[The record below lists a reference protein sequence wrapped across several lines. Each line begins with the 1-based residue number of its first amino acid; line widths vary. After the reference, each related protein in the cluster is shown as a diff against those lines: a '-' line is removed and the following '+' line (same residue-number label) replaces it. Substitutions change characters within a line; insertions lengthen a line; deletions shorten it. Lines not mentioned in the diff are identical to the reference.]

1 MSDSDTIKFQ
11 FRDMA
16 EVHRTIAIATAE
28 HWQGTLSASM
38 LSIHIENGTIMSHE
52 FTPYVWKVNKIR
64 PPKRIMP
71 DTWLTSPYTPRF
83 APNAKLP

>member
-1 MSDSDTIKFQ
+1 MSDTAVVKFR

-16 EVHRTIAIATAE
+16 EVDRAITVARAENWSGALCAAMLQRHTDDKTILTY
-28 HWQGTLSASM
+28 
-38 LSIHIENGTIMSHE
+38 E

-64 PPKRIMP
+64 PPVRVMP
-71 DTWLTSPYTPRF
+71 DTWLTSLYAPRL